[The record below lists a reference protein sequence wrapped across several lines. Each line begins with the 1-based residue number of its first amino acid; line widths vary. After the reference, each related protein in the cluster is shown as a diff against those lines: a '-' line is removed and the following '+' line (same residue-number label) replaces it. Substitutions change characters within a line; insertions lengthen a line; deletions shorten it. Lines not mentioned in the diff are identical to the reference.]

1 MGRSSS
7 IRVFLLFLLHVSM
20 VIQQQAQGEIP
31 QKTRILID
39 EANAKGPYIGVVIP
53 NPFELAPLLQS
64 PTFHGSSVIDFAGR
78 RFRFGSMAGKKVI
91 LVMTGLAMVNAGVT
105 TQLLLSLFNVKGVV
119 HYGIAGNASPSF
131 HVGDVTIPRYWA
143 HIGLWNWQRYGQGV
157 EDELALEAQGDYSRE
172 YGNIRFADYT
182 TNTSENS
189 HPDNL
194 LNYVWYQAEEVFPID
209 GTPEQRHH
217 VFWIPVDPYYFNI
230 AKKLKNLKLERCINA
245 TTCIPTTPR
254 VATVLRGASASIF
267 VDNAAYRASLYD
279 RFNVTPIEMESAGVA
294 LICHQQKVPF
304 ITIRALS
311 DLAGGGSAESSE
323 ADTFLPL
330 ASINSVLVVEEFF
343 KKLKLL

>member
-1 MGRSSS
+1 
-7 IRVFLLFLLHVSM
+7 M

-31 QKTRILID
+31 PKTKILID
-39 EANAKGPYIGVVIP
+39 KANAKGPYIGVVIP
-53 NPFELAPLLQS
+53 NPFELEPLLQS
-64 PTFHGSSVIDFAGR
+64 PAFHGSSIIDFAGR
-78 RFRFGSMAGKKVI
+78 RFRFGTMAGKKVI
-91 LVMTGLAMVNAGVT
+91 LVMTGLAMVNAAVT
-105 TQLLLSLFNVKGVV
+105 TQLLLSLFNVNGVV
-119 HYGIAGNASPSF
+119 HYGIAGNANPSF
-131 HVGDVTIPRYWA
+131 HIGDVTIPRYWA

-182 TNTSENS
+182 TNISEHS

-217 VFWIPVDPYYFNI
+217 VFWIPVDANYFNV
-230 AKKLKNLKLERCINA
+230 AEKLENLKLERCINA
-245 TTCIPTTPR
+245 TTCIETTPR

-279 RFNVTPIEMESAGVA
+279 NFNVTPIEMEGAGVA

-311 DLAGGGSAESSE
+311 DLAGGGSAESNE

-330 ASINSVLVVEEFF
+330 ASINSVLVVEEFI
-343 KKLKLL
+343 KKLNYYSVYVQ

>member
-7 IRVFLLFLLHVSM
+7 TRVSLLFLLHVSM

-31 QKTRILID
+31 QNTRILID
-39 EANAKGPYIGVVIP
+39 KANAEGPYIGVVIP
-53 NPFELAPLLQS
+53 NPFELEPLLQS
-64 PTFHGSSVIDFAGR
+64 PAFHGSSIIDFAGR
-78 RFRFGSMAGKKVI
+78 RFRFGAMAGKKVI

-119 HYGIAGNASPSF
+119 HYGIAGNANPSF

-182 TNTSENS
+182 TNT
-189 HPDNL
+189 
-194 LNYVWYQAEEVFPID
+194 
-209 GTPEQRHH
+209 
-217 VFWIPVDPYYFNI
+217 
-230 AKKLKNLKLERCINA
+230 KRCINA
-245 TTCIPTTPR
+245 TTCISTTPR

-279 RFNVTPIEMESAGVA
+279 NFNVTPIEMESAGVA

-311 DLAGGGSAESSE
+311 DLAGGGSAESNE

-330 ASINSVLVVEEFF
+330 ASTNSVLVVEEFI
-343 KKLKLL
+343 KKLDYYSVYVQ